1 MAILIIGL
9 GGILIVFLL
18 VSGKWNGLRGA
29 MLSRLAGGPPDDWRL
44 AERMG
49 ESTRRLLQCGAV
61 AGPAFVLV
69 VLLQDYTRPGVD
81 PRTQPLSLL
90 ALGDWGW
97 VQTLNFMGAGV
108 LNLLYAVGLRRRLRG
123 GRSGMAAPVLIALY
137 GLGLVSVALF
147 QTDPRNGFPP
157 GVVET
162 SGLSWHATLHGVG
175 ATIVFLALAGALLT
189 LSRAFLERNERAW
202 ALYGIASAVLIIGL
216 FLSPAGSAGDAR
228 VLRLAVLVG
237 WMAASL
243 MALKLLVPDERS
255 GTGIGL
261 TVRR

>member
-1 MAILIIGL
+1 MAILLGGL
-9 GGILIVFLL
+9 GVIVTGFLL
-18 VSGKWNGLRGA
+18 VSGKWRAFRDAIVNRATSSGH
-29 MLSRLAGGPPDDWRL
+29 PEWRL
-44 AERMG
+44 ESMSR
-49 ESTRRLLQCGAV
+49 STRRLLLCGAI

-90 ALGDWGW
+90 SLGDWGW

-123 GRSGMAAPVLIALY
+123 GHSGMAAPVLIALY
-137 GLGLVSVALF
+137 GIGLVSVSLF

-162 SGLSWHATLHGVG
+162 SDWSWHAVLHGVG
-175 ATIVFLALAGALLT
+175 ATIVFLALAGALLAF
-189 LSRAFLERNERAW
+189 SRAFLERKEGEW
-202 ALYGIASAVLIIGL
+202 ALYAIASAALVLAL

-228 VLRLAVLVG
+228 VLRLAVLIG
-237 WMAASL
+237 WMAASII
-243 MALKLLVPDERS
+243 ALRLSVPDEPP
-255 GTGIGL
+255 GAAAEPPI
-261 TVRR
+261 